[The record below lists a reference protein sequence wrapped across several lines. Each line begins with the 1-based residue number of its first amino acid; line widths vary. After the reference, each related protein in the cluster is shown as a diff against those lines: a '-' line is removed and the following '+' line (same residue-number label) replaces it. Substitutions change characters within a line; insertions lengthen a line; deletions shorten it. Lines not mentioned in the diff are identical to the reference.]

1 MKRILLLIVLC
12 MFIVGCSTNTTEGE
26 TKESDDKETSTSE
39 QEKEDKSTEAK
50 EDEEKET
57 EKEEKVQKEKDELL
71 EEQSDLFDDGELT
84 IPKKDIDSP
93 FGEDGNIKNRHTE
106 QEIVEEY
113 MDDEGRIYFD
123 LDDDPIRSITNED
136 ESVNNITNYSDA
148 YIDMNEEVAYVLP
161 EESISFAYD
170 FFISN
175 PPEDLRDKE
184 PEDYRS
190 WEEATNLE
198 RGIMQITLL
207 TSVVLNEVDSLMEQD
222 KYSGEEMESIQE
234 EFFELGSPNILIPA
248 PQSALDMQ
256 LFENMLMVQ
265 GLWEKFGKFEN
276 PEENKEEFEAV
287 YQDLRQEMNNI
298 VIRVNYTL
306 SEDVLN

>member
-1 MKRILLLIVLC
+1 MKRLLLLIVLC
-12 MFIVGCSTNTTEGE
+12 IFIVGCSTNKTVEE
-26 TKESDDKETSTSE
+26 TKEPEKETSTSE
-39 QEKEDKSTEAK
+39 QEKKDESN
-50 EDEEKET
+50 EDEEKE
-57 EKEEKVQKEKDELL
+57 KEEKKEKEKKNETDELP
-71 EEQSDLFDDGELT
+71 EELSDLFKDGELT
-84 IPKKDIDSP
+84 IPKEDIDSP
-93 FGEDGNIKNRHTE
+93 FGDDGNIKKKHTE

-113 MDDEGRIYFD
+113 MDDDGRIYFD
-123 LDDDPIRSITNED
+123 LDDHPIRSITNED
-136 ESVNNITNYSDA
+136 ESINNITNYSDA
-148 YIDMNEEVAYVLP
+148 YINMNEEVAYVLP

-207 TSVVLNEVDSLMEQD
+207 TGAVLNEIDLLMEQD
-222 KYSGEEMESIQE
+222 KYSGKEMESIQE

-256 LFENMLMVQ
+256 LFENMMMVQ

-276 PEENKEEFEAV
+276 PEENKEEFAAV
-287 YQDLRQEMNNI
+287 YQELRQEMNNI

-306 SEDVLN
+306 SEDVVN

>member
-1 MKRILLLIVLC
+1 
-12 MFIVGCSTNTTEGE
+12 STNQTEE
-26 TKESDDKETSTSE
+26 ATKESEKETSTSE
-39 QEKEDKSTEAK
+39 QEKEDNSTEAK
-50 EDEEKET
+50 EEEEKET
-57 EKEEKVQKEKDELL
+57 EKEEKVEKDELL

-84 IPKKDIDSP
+84 IPKEDIDSP
-93 FGEDGNIKNRHTE
+93 FGEDGNIKNQHTE

-136 ESVNNITNYSDA
+136 ESMTNITNYSDA
-148 YIDMNEEVAYVLP
+148 YIDMHEEVAYVLP

-184 PEDYRS
+184 PEDYRR

-207 TSVVLNEVDSLMEQD
+207 TSVVLNETDSLMDQD
-222 KYSGEEMESIQE
+222 KYSGKEMESIQE
-234 EFFELGSPNILIPA
+234 EFFELGSPNILITA
-248 PQSALDMQ
+248 PQ
-256 LFENMLMVQ
+256 
-265 GLWEKFGKFEN
+265 
-276 PEENKEEFEAV
+276 
-287 YQDLRQEMNNI
+287 
-298 VIRVNYTL
+298 
-306 SEDVLN
+306 